1 MTMFGLTKQKAS
13 YINGKKSIKNYY
25 YQAQKHYASSMTSFL
40 MKALISGDNPYQN
53 WLSQVDIV
61 KIIYGCSEKSYSAMP
76 KNLGSQAKAIF
87 IWYTKQTRD
96 LKMIHDEDKVL
107 IDSCKSMKML
117 VYIYGMNIPG
127 NIRQGFEP

>member
-1 MTMFGLTKQKAS
+1 
-13 YINGKKSIKNYY
+13 
-25 YQAQKHYASSMTSFL
+25 
-40 MKALISGDNPYQN
+40 
-53 WLSQVDIV
+53 
-61 KIIYGCSEKSYSAMP
+61 MP

-127 NIRQGFEP
+127 NIR